1 MGNSLTKFKQLCNNI
16 KIKSTCCNRK
26 TIMINTNITNADTPP
41 TSPTE
46 ILENIAIDEFKQI

>member
-1 MGNSLTKFKQLCNNI
+1 
-16 KIKSTCCNRK
+16 
-26 TIMINTNITNADTPP
+26 MINTNITNADTPP